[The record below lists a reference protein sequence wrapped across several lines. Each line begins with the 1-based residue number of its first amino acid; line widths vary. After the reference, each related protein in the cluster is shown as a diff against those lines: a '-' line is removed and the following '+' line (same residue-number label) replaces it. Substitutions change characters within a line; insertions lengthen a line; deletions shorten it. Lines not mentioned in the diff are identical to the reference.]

1 MDKKDLDIDL
11 LICNT
16 LDFDIALKTIEHNLK
31 FFNFNK
37 K

>member
-31 FFNFNK
+31 FLISIK